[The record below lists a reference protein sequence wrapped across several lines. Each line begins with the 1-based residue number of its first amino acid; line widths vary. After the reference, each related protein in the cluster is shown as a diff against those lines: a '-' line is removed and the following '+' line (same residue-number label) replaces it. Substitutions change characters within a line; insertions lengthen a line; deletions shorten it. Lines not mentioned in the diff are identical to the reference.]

1 LGKAANK
8 EFFSYM
14 IEQNLQLSNVERD
27 KLVESNL
34 NYVRALAGK
43 IMRNLPSSVDFEEL
57 VGYGTIGL
65 IESAER
71 FDPLRGV
78 SFTTF
83 SHYRIKGAIFDG
95 LRQMGYYNHQN
106 NKRAVWE
113 ANANDLLQTASD
125 DADHTEMNSGS
136 VEDEIASVE
145 NLLEGLIPVY
155 LISLDAEETNEI
167 ADSSLPISASVETR
181 QLLAVIMEVVAELSP
196 EEQQLIKDIYVK
208 QIPMVKI
215 AEKRGSNK
223 SWISR
228 LHARAI
234 KRVQDKLRIRGLL
247 EKKT

>member
-1 LGKAANK
+1 
-8 EFFSYM
+8 M
-14 IEQNLQLSNVERD
+14 IEQSLQLSNIERD

-43 IMRNLPSSVDFEEL
+43 IMRTLPSSVDFEEL

-71 FDPLRGV
+71 FDSRRGV

-95 LRQMGYYNHQN
+95 LRQMGYYNN
-106 NKRAVWE
+106 SANKRAVWE

-125 DADHTEMNSGS
+125 DADHSEINSGS
-136 VEDEIASVE
+136 LEDEVASVE
-145 NLLEGLIPVY
+145 NLLEGLIPIY
-155 LISLDAEETNEI
+155 LISLDAEETHEI
-167 ADSSLPISASVETR
+167 ADSSMPVSQNVETR
-181 QLLAVIMEVVAELSP
+181 QLVSVIMEVVGELSAD
-196 EEQQLIKDIYVK
+196 EQQLIKDIYIK

-228 LHARAI
+228 LHSRAI
-234 KRVQDKLRIRGLL
+234 QRVQDKLRIRGLL
-247 EKKT
+247 ERKT

>member
-1 LGKAANK
+1 
-8 EFFSYM
+8 M
-14 IEQNLQLSNVERD
+14 IEQSLQLSNIERD
-27 KLVESNL
+27 KLVESHL
-34 NYVRALAGK
+34 TYVRALAGK
-43 IMRNLPSSVDFEEL
+43 IMRTLPSSVDFEEL

-71 FDPLRGV
+71 FDSRRGV

-95 LRQMGYYNHQN
+95 LRQMGYYNNQA

-125 DADHTEMNSGS
+125 DADHSEINSS
-136 VEDEIASVE
+136 SLQDEVASVE
-145 NLLEGLIPVY
+145 NLLEGLIPIY

-167 ADSSLPISASVETR
+167 ADGSVPISQSVEKR
-181 QLLAVIMEVVAELSP
+181 QMISVIMEVVGELSP
-196 EEQQLIKDIYVK
+196 DEQQLIKDIYIK

-228 LHARAI
+228 LHSRAI
-234 KRVQDKLRIRGLL
+234 QRVQDKLRIRGLL

>member
-1 LGKAANK
+1 
-8 EFFSYM
+8 M
-14 IEQNLQLSNVERD
+14 IEQSLQLSHVERD
-27 KLVESNL
+27 KLVESHL

-43 IMRNLPSSVDFEEL
+43 IIRTLPSTVDFEEL

-71 FDPLRGV
+71 FDSRRGV

-95 LRQMGYYNHQN
+95 LRQMGYYNNQT
-106 NKRAVWE
+106 NKRAAWE

-125 DADHTEMNSGS
+125 DADHSEINSGS
-136 VEDEIASVE
+136 LEDEVASVE
-145 NLLEGLIPVY
+145 NLLEGLIPIY
-155 LISLDAEETNEI
+155 LISLDADETLEV
-167 ADSSLPISASVETR
+167 ADTSLPISQNIETR
-181 QLLAVIMEVVAELSP
+181 QMLSLIMEVVGELSAD
-196 EEQQLIKDIYVK
+196 EQQLIKDIYLK
-208 QIPMVKI
+208 QIPMIRI

-234 KRVQDKLRIRGLL
+234 QRVQDKLRIRGLL
-247 EKKT
+247 ERKN

>member
-1 LGKAANK
+1 
-8 EFFSYM
+8 M
-14 IEQNLQLSNVERD
+14 IEQSLQLSNIERD

-34 NYVRALAGK
+34 SYVRALAGK
-43 IMRNLPSSVDFEEL
+43 IMRTLPSSVDFDEL

-71 FDPLRGV
+71 FDARRGV

-95 LRQMGYYNHQN
+95 LRQMGYYNNPIHQ
-106 NKRAVWE
+106 RAKLE
-113 ANANDLLQTASD
+113 ANANDLMQTASD
-125 DADHTEMNSGS
+125 DADHSEINSGS
-136 VEDEIASVE
+136 LDDEVASVE
-145 NLLEGLIPVY
+145 NLLEGLIPIY
-155 LISLDAEETNEI
+155 LLSLDAEETLEI
-167 ADSSLPISASVETR
+167 ADTSLPISQNVETR
-181 QLLAVIMEVVAELSP
+181 QLVALIMEVVGELSAD
-196 EEQQLIKDIYVK
+196 EQQLIKDIYIK

-234 KRVQDKLRIRGLL
+234 QRVQDKLRIRGLL

>member
-1 LGKAANK
+1 
-8 EFFSYM
+8 M
-14 IEQNLQLSNVERD
+14 TEQILQLSNIERD

-34 NYVRALAGK
+34 GYVRALAGK
-43 IMRNLPSSVDFEEL
+43 IMRTLPSSIDFEEL

-71 FDPLRGV
+71 FDSRRGV

-95 LRQMGYYNHQN
+95 LRQMGYYNN
-106 NKRAVWE
+106 PSNKRTAWE

-125 DADHTEMNSGS
+125 DADSHGDINSGS
-136 VEDEIASVE
+136 LDDEVSSVE
-145 NLLEGLIPVY
+145 NLLEGLIPIY
-155 LISLDAEETNEI
+155 LLSIDAEDAQEI
-167 ADSSLPISASVETR
+167 ADTALPISQNVETK
-181 QLLAVIMEVVAELSP
+181 QLVALIMEVVGELSP
-196 EEQQLIKDIYVK
+196 EEQQLIKDIYIK

-228 LHARAI
+228 LHSRAI
-234 KRVQDKLRIRGLL
+234 QRVQDKLRIRGLL
-247 EKKT
+247 EKKI

>member
-1 LGKAANK
+1 
-8 EFFSYM
+8 M
-14 IEQNLQLSNVERD
+14 IEQSLQLSNIERD
-27 KLVESNL
+27 KLVESHL

-43 IMRNLPSSVDFEEL
+43 IIRTLPSSVDFEEL

-71 FDPLRGV
+71 FDARRGV

-95 LRQMGYYNHQN
+95 LRQMGYYNNQS

-125 DADHTEMNSGS
+125 DADHSEVNSS
-136 VEDEIASVE
+136 SLTDEVAAVE

-155 LISLDAEETNEI
+155 LLSLDAEEAHEV
-167 ADSSLPISASVETR
+167 ADTSLPISQSVETR
-181 QLLAVIMEVVAELSP
+181 QLVSVIMEVVAELSP
-196 EEQQLIKDIYVK
+196 DEQQLIKDIYIK

-228 LHARAI
+228 LHSRAI
-234 KRVQDKLRIRGLL
+234 QRVQDKLRIRGLL
-247 EKKT
+247 EKKTPK

>member
-1 LGKAANK
+1 
-8 EFFSYM
+8 M
-14 IEQNLQLSNVERD
+14 IEQSLQLSNIERD

-34 NYVRALAGK
+34 SYVRALTGK
-43 IMRNLPSSVDFEEL
+43 IMRTLPSTVEFDEL

-65 IESAER
+65 IEAAER
-71 FDPLRGV
+71 FDARRGV

-95 LRQMGYYNHQN
+95 LRQMGYYNNTIHQRG
-106 NKRAVWE
+106 KLE

-125 DADHTEMNSGS
+125 DADHSEINSGS
-136 VEDEIASVE
+136 VEDEVASVE

-155 LISLDAEETNEI
+155 LLSLDAEETLEV
-167 ADSSLPISASVETR
+167 ADPALPLSQNIETK
-181 QLLAVIMEVVAELSP
+181 QLAALIMEVVGELSAD
-196 EEQQLIKDIYVK
+196 EQQLIKDIYVK
-208 QIPMVKI
+208 QIPMIKI

-234 KRVQDKLRIRGLL
+234 QRIQDKLRIRGLL
-247 EKKT
+247 ERKN

>member
-1 LGKAANK
+1 
-8 EFFSYM
+8 M
-14 IEQNLQLSNVERD
+14 IEQSLQLSNIERD

-34 NYVRALAGK
+34 SYVRALAGK
-43 IMRNLPSSVDFEEL
+43 IMRTLPSSVDFDEL

-71 FDPLRGV
+71 FDARRGV

-95 LRQMGYYNHQN
+95 LRQMGFYNNQV
-106 NKRAVWE
+106 NKRATLE
-113 ANANDLLQTASD
+113 ANANDLMQTASD
-125 DADHTEMNSGS
+125 DADHSEINSGS
-136 VEDEIASVE
+136 LDDEVASVE
-145 NLLEGLIPVY
+145 NLLEGLIPIY
-155 LISLDAEETNEI
+155 LLSLDAEETLEI
-167 ADSSLPISASVETR
+167 ADTSLPISQNVETR
-181 QLLAVIMEVVAELSP
+181 QLVALIMEVVGELSAD
-196 EEQQLIKDIYVK
+196 EQQLIKDIYIK

-234 KRVQDKLRIRGLL
+234 QRVQDKLRIRGLL